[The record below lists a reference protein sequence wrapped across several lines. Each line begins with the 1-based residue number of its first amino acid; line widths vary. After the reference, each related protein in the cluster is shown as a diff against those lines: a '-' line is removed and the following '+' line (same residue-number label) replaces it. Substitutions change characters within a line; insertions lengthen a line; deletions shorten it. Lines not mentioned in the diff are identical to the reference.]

1 MVMFDSVEF
10 IPPLLIETE
19 ACAPIFDA
27 EILLLGALLEATEVL
42 GDELG
47 STEFELEVAEA
58 SEKVKTRIDENLCT
72 YRR

>member
-1 MVMFDSVEF
+1 M
-10 IPPLLIETE
+10 
-19 ACAPIFDA
+19 
-27 EILLLGALLEATEVL
+27 GALLEATEVL

-47 STEFELEVAEA
+47 PTENELGGTEA